1 MRAGSKMRL
10 QYEITLFIF
19 VILLVVGIAGA
30 AVMLRFQQQ
39 AAIAQYEESAMT
51 VAEIFRDS
59 LEHEMTEGN
68 PQHVQ
73 EVVADYA
80 AKNIING
87 LVIISAERKVFAS
100 GDVSEIGST
109 RYDPEIVRAL
119 SSGETIIRTEER
131 YGQNEFGVIY
141 PVMNKPQCQGCH
153 GAEKEILGVIEIGLN
168 RSSIDDQI
176 KDQILIM
183 ALIGG
188 LTFIAVG
195 AALAF
200 MLRSAVMN
208 PLSKLAA
215 SASRLARGDFSAR
228 AEVEGKDEVSMVA
241 HTFNDMAE
249 RVEQYAGALEESK
262 TELEQR
268 VEERTRQVQQLAV
281 VRGQLLE
288 RLISAQ
294 EEERRRVARELHDE
308 AGQSL
313 TVLMTGIGKAIDALP
328 EGATEA
334 NEELSRSHAL
344 AAQTL
349 AELRKLIYDLR
360 PEVLDQLGLV
370 PALRSYIKRR
380 LDTEKIKLQLNFSGV
395 KERLSPEVEITLFRI
410 IQEAVTNIVRHAE
423 ASVVKIEVAAKNSMV
438 TTIIEDNGKGFDV
451 EAAFESPESWG
462 LRGMRERVTIVG
474 GKLSIESRAGGGTRL
489 KLQIPL
495 ESV

>member
-1 MRAGSKMRL
+1 MRL

-19 VILLVVGIAGA
+19 IILLVVGIGGA
-30 AVMLRFQQQ
+30 TVMLRFQQQ

-51 VAEIFRDS
+51 VAEMFRDS

-68 PQHVQ
+68 SPHVQ
-73 EVVADYA
+73 EVVAGFA
-80 AKNIING
+80 AKNIVNE
-87 LVIISAERKVFAS
+87 LVIISVEQKVFAS

-109 RYDPEIVRAL
+109 RDDTEISQAL
-119 SSGETIIRTEER
+119 SSGETVVRTEER
-131 YGQNEFGVIY
+131 YGQNELCVIY
-141 PVMNKPQCQGCH
+141 PVMNKPQCQSCH
-153 GAEKEILGVIEIGLN
+153 GAGKEILGAIEIGLN

-176 KDQILIM
+176 RNQILIM
-183 ALIGG
+183 VLIGG
-188 LTFIAVG
+188 LTFIAIG
-195 AALAF
+195 AAIAF

-228 AEVEGKDEVSMVA
+228 AEVVRKDEVSMVA
-241 HTFNDMAE
+241 RTFNDMAE

-262 TELEQR
+262 AELEQR
-268 VEERTRQVQQLAV
+268 VEERTKQVQQLAV

-334 NEELSRSHAL
+334 NEELSRSHGL

-395 KERLSPEVEITLFRI
+395 RERLTPQVETTLFRI

-451 EAAFESPESWG
+451 EAAFGSPESWG

-474 GKLSIESRAGGGTRL
+474 GELSIKSRTGGGTRL
-489 KLQIPL
+489 KFQIPL
-495 ESV
+495 ENV

>member
-1 MRAGSKMRL
+1 
-10 QYEITLFIF
+10 
-19 VILLVVGIAGA
+19 
-30 AVMLRFQQQ
+30 
-39 AAIAQYEESAMT
+39 
-51 VAEIFRDS
+51 
-59 LEHEMTEGN
+59 
-68 PQHVQ
+68 
-73 EVVADYA
+73 
-80 AKNIING
+80 
-87 LVIISAERKVFAS
+87 
-100 GDVSEIGST
+100 
-109 RYDPEIVRAL
+109 
-119 SSGETIIRTEER
+119 
-131 YGQNEFGVIY
+131 
-141 PVMNKPQCQGCH
+141 
-153 GAEKEILGVIEIGLN
+153 
-168 RSSIDDQI
+168 
-176 KDQILIM
+176 
-183 ALIGG
+183 
-188 LTFIAVG
+188 
-195 AALAF
+195 
-200 MLRSAVMN
+200 MN

-228 AEVEGKDEVSMVA
+228 AEVVRKDEVSMVA
-241 HTFNDMAE
+241 RTFNDMAE

-262 TELEQR
+262 AELEQR
-268 VEERTRQVQQLAV
+268 VEERTKQVQQLAV

-313 TVLMTGIGKAIDALP
+313 TVLMTGISKAIDALP

-334 NEELSRSHAL
+334 NEELSRSHGL

-395 KERLSPEVEITLFRI
+395 RERLSPQVETTLFRI

-438 TTIIEDNGKGFDV
+438 MAIIEDNGKGFDV

-474 GKLSIESRAGGGTRL
+474 GELSIKSRAGGGTRL

-495 ESV
+495 ENV

>member
-1 MRAGSKMRL
+1 MRL

-51 VAEIFRDS
+51 VAEMFREN
-59 LEHEMTEGN
+59 LEHEMTEVDQG
-68 PQHVQ
+68 HIQ
-73 EVVADYA
+73 EVVTRLASKD
-80 AKNIING
+80 IINE
-87 LVIISAERKVFAS
+87 LVIVSAERKVFAS

-109 RYDPEIVRAL
+109 RYDPEIARAL
-119 SSGETIIRTEER
+119 SSGETIIRTEKQ
-131 YGQNEFGVIY
+131 YGRDELCVIM
-141 PVMNKPQCQGCH
+141 PVLNKPECQSCH
-153 GAEKEILGVIEIGLN
+153 GAEKEILGVIEVGLN

-176 KDQILIM
+176 RNQILIM

-228 AEVEGKDEVSMVA
+228 AEVERKDEVSMVA
-241 HTFNDMAE
+241 RTFNDMAE
-249 RVEQYAGALEESK
+249 RVEQYASALEESK

-313 TVLMTGIGKAIDALP
+313 TMLMTGIGKAIDSLP
-328 EGATEA
+328 DGATEA
-334 NEELSRSHAL
+334 SEELSHSRSL

-370 PALRSYIKRR
+370 PALRSYVKSH
-380 LDTEKIKLQLNFSGV
+380 LDTGKIKLQLNFSGV

-423 ASVVKIEVAAKNSMV
+423 ASVVKIEVAAKDSMA
-438 TTIIEDNGKGFDV
+438 TTIIEDNGKGFNV